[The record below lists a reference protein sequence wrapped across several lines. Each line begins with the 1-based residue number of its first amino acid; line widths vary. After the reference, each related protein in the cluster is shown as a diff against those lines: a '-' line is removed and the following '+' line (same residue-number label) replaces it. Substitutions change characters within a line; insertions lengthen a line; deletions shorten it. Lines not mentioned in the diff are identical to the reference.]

1 MPSNTLLR
9 KKHIAFIRRLYRLDP
24 DCLEA
29 LITQYIRING
39 IYWALIA
46 LHLLGKPNML
56 PKDEI
61 IKEILACR
69 QPDGGFGSAP
79 GHDSH
84 VVCTLHAVQILAM
97 QNALHLVD
105 AAETSNYVS
114 KLQLPSGAIQGDIW
128 GEVDMRINYAA
139 TQCLALL
146 GKLDQIDTEALTDYV
161 LQCRNFD
168 GGFGMV
174 PGAESHAAHAF
185 TSLGILSLLGKL
197 DKVDKDR
204 TALWL
209 SLRQLKNGGLN
220 GRPEKLEDVCYSW
233 WVLSALAMLD
243 RVDWID
249 KKSLREFI
257 LRTQDEQLG
266 GMSDRPGDVP
276 DINHTCFGLTGLS
289 LLGFDDLEEI
299 DPRFCMPAKLI
310 RAMGLSN

>member
-1 MPSNTLLR
+1 MLDGSILR
-9 KKHIAFIRRLYRLDP
+9 KKHISFIRRLYRLDP
-24 DCLEA
+24 NCLEA

-46 LHLLGKPNML
+46 AHLLGRPNLL
-56 PKDEI
+56 PRDEI

-97 QNALHLVD
+97 QGALHLVD
-105 AAETSNYVS
+105 AEHTGDYIS
-114 KLQLPSGAIQGDIW
+114 KLQLPSGAIQGDVW

-139 TQCLALL
+139 TQCLVLL
-146 GKLDQIDTEALTDYV
+146 GKLDKLNREALAAYV

-174 PGAESHAAHAF
+174 PGAESHASHAF
-185 TSLGILSLLGKL
+185 TSLGTLSLLGKL
-197 DKVDKDR
+197 ESIDQNR
-204 TALWL
+204 TAWWL

-249 KKSLREFI
+249 KQKLRAFI
-257 LRTQDEQLG
+257 LSTQDEQIG

-289 LLGFDDLEEI
+289 LLGYDGLEAI
-299 DPRFCMPAKLI
+299 DPRFCMPVSVI
-310 RAMGLSN
+310 RQMGL